1 MAGEEQAAKKPRTE
15 ADIKGMTNKQYLD
28 TVIQATLQYCMMMKS
43 MLIASPYYIC
53 VIV

>member
-28 TVIQATLQYCMMMKS
+28 TVHFNNNTICQRNCD
-43 MLIASPYYIC
+43 PFYIVTC
-53 VIV
+53 YT

>member
-28 TVIQATLQYCMMMKS
+28 TVI
-43 MLIASPYYIC
+43 
-53 VIV
+53 